1 MMMNKIKMKNIVNE
15 NRNDAAI
22 KVFVNKIMNFVG
34 DTEDYDQSTKNTIRK
49 NITNELKQ
57 LILTITGQNID

>member
-1 MMMNKIKMKNIVNE
+1 MKNIKMKNIVKE

-34 DTEDYDQSTKNTIRK
+34 DTEDYDQRTKNTIRQ

>member
-1 MMMNKIKMKNIVNE
+1 MKNIKMKNIIKE

-22 KVFVNKIMNFVG
+22 KSFMAKISVHIG
-34 DTEDYDQSTKNTIRK
+34 DRYDKSTKRDILK
-49 NITNELKQ
+49 HMADELKQ

>member
-1 MMMNKIKMKNIVNE
+1 MKNIKMKNIVKE
-15 NRNDAAI
+15 NRNDTAI
-22 KVFVNKIMNFVG
+22 KVFINKIMNFVG

-49 NITNELKQ
+49 NMTNDLKQ